1 MKVLFVTGMLACLCL
16 GVQAQESDKE
26 TVADVY
32 HSLEVENRLLLFVEE
47 LNAISAN
54 VLRSN
59 QEQLNKA
66 DKKLLAI
73 DRKWTVYSQA
83 HLEVIAADEA
93 LMNIVA
99 DYQENKQAVADSI
112 QVRWHQLD
120 SFETFLTAE
129 KCIGEQ
135 MDVYKQMFETAKQY
149 ALFKQQALLL
159 EKLKAKEQLSFAE
172 LTKHYEASKAVADE
186 FPSFGRRM
194 EKVEEQYIELKGLS
208 EKIQA
213 AEYKP
218 FLDRIKDYLYS
229 FAAVAIL
236 LMFINMV
243 QSKIQAYRQMRKG
256 AEEYKKMMQRNDNEY
271 PTI

>member
-1 MKVLFVTGMLACLCL
+1 MKVLSVIGMLVCLCW
-16 GVQAQESDKE
+16 GVQAQEPDKE
-26 TVADVY
+26 TVVDAY
-32 HSLEVENRLLLFVEE
+32 HSLEVESRLLLFMEE
-47 LNAISAN
+47 LNAVSAN
-54 VLRSN
+54 VMRFN
-59 QEQLNKA
+59 QDQLDKA

-73 DRKWTVYSQA
+73 DHKWMVYSQA
-83 HLEVIAADEA
+83 HQEVIAADEA

-99 DYQENKQAVADSI
+99 DYQENKQAVTDSI
-112 QVRWHQLD
+112 QRCRQQLD
-120 SFETFLTAE
+120 SFEIFQAAE
-129 KCIGEQ
+129 KYIGKQ

-149 ALFKQQALLL
+149 TLLKQQTPLL